1 MKGTIKKTII
11 FIILLLPAI
20 LYGQSRKELEERISK
35 AENEIQR
42 ANRVLVS
49 LEKQEKQKYNEI
61 LILKKKINLR
71 RELIESLKIEISLID
86 NQVAAKQNL
95 INKLELNL
103 AKLKKEYAQMIY
115 YAYKNR
121 NNYDRLMFILAAED
135 FNQAYRRLK
144 YLEQYTEY
152 RRKQANEIKIQQKK
166 LEYEI
171 AYLADIKQE
180 KEEVIEKRKNEE
192 RLLLR
197 EQNQEKI
204 SIRNL
209 KRRENTLRENVRKN
223 ERIKEQLK
231 NAISELIAKEAK
243 ANTYY
248 KELNSEEER
257 ISSSFYNLKG
267 KHMWPVDEYLVIKK
281 FGVQDHAILNGVK
294 INSEGI
300 DIKVIDNTEVKTIFD
315 GEIKRVIAIPGAN
328 MSIIIRHGHYLSVYS
343 NIINVTVRNGDKVK
357 KGDVIGN
364 VYSSDISENSRV
376 LHFRIYEE
384 NNKQNPIYWLSN
396 K

>member
-1 MKGTIKKTII
+1 MKVHAKRII
-11 FIILLLPAI
+11 VLIVLMIPAV
-20 LYGQSRKELEERISK
+20 LFGQSRKELEEKISE
-35 AENEIQR
+35 AEAEIQR
-42 ANRVLVS
+42 ANKVLVS

-61 LILKKKINLR
+61 LILKKKIELR
-71 RELIESLKIEISLID
+71 EELIESLKIEISLIE
-86 NQVAAKQNL
+86 NQIYAKQNL

-103 AKLKKEYAQMIY
+103 SKLKQEYANMIY

-121 NNYDRLMFILAAED
+121 NQYERLMFILAAED

-144 YLEQYTEY
+144 YFEQYAEY
-152 RRKQANEIKIQQKK
+152 RRKQAKEIVIQQKN

-180 KEEVIEKRKNEE
+180 KENVIGKRQNEE

-197 EQNQEKI
+197 EQNQERI

-209 KRRENTLRENVRKN
+209 RKRESTLKENVRKN
-223 ERIKEQLK
+223 EIIKEQLK
-231 NAISELIAKEAK
+231 NAIAELIAKEAK
-243 ANTYY
+243 TDNYY
-248 KELNSEEER
+248 KELNTEEER
-257 ISSSFYNLKG
+257 ISNSFFELKG
-267 KHMWPVDEYLVIKK
+267 KHIWPVEEHLVIKK
-281 FGVQDHAILNGVK
+281 FGVQDHAVLQGVK
-294 INSEGI
+294 INNEGI
-300 DIKVIDNTEVKTIFD
+300 DIKVIENTEVRAIYD

-328 MSIIIRHGHYLSVYS
+328 MSIIIRHGHYLTVYS
-343 NIINVTVRNGDKVK
+343 NIINVKVRLGDKVET
-357 KGDVIGN
+357 GDVIGN
-364 VYSSDISENSRV
+364 VYTSDLSENSRV